1 MSTQANRSAPGR
13 SAFTLV
19 ELLVVVVIIGILV
32 AVAAPYFG
40 VMLAGGN
47 LPLGAREFARACK
60 YARTMALLNQTPVE
74 VSFSQGGN
82 VITVN
87 AREMREA
94 SGWGMSD
101 LAALTNDV
109 GYTESLIGTSARR
122 RASLGGG
129 FGIAMSR
136 DDRDAAVFRGG
147 AAATNTMS
155 ILEGNAGSELAQS
168 VSFADS
174 INETRTIKAVKIF
187 FEEHTDTVETRSAWS
202 KIATGPMS
210 HNEGDAVVLRFRANG
225 TVRPCRLR
233 MEHENNSLDK
243 MTIHVNSVG
252 RIKIEN

>member
-1 MSTQANRSAPGR
+1 LTNRGARG
-13 SAFTLV
+13 AFTLI
-19 ELLVVVVIIGILV
+19 ELLVVVVILSILI

-40 VMLAGGN
+40 TMLAGGS
-47 LPLGAREFARACK
+47 LPLGAREFSRACK

-74 VSFSQGGN
+74 VSFTQGGN
-82 VITVN
+82 TVSVN

-101 LAALTNDV
+101 LAALTNDT
-109 GYTESLIGTSARR
+109 GYTESLLGTSARK
-122 RASLGGG
+122 RATLGGG

-136 DDRDAAVFRGG
+136 DDRDSAVFRGG
-147 AAATNTMS
+147 ASATNTMS
-155 ILEGNAGSELAQS
+155 VLEEGAGGELAQT

-202 KIATGPMS
+202 KIAAGPVS
-210 HNEGDAVVLRFRANG
+210 HGEGDTVIIRFRANG

-233 MEHENNSLDK
+233 IENGNDQFDR
-243 MTIHVNSVG
+243 MTVSVNPVG